1 VTAEL
6 AKKQDKLVSGT
17 SIKTINGT
25 TLLGSGDIKVAADV
39 TVDSSLS
46 STSTNP
52 VQNKVVYNAL
62 QGKASTSSVNSKAD
76 KSDIKTINGV
86 SLLGGGNLQ
95 LGDGQTVV
103 YDDTAVQSKLVQL
116 EGWCD
121 DLYTEVD
128 DIWDEID
135 TILNDLSNDYE
146 YIYDNLDVLT
156 DETNELIARV
166 DDIEEDTKMMDS
178 FLSQGFY
185 TMPSYRIFTI
195 PLYPGFV
202 ITDFTANSLELI
214 IEEGGTQYVYKEDL
228 PYVVQ
233 KKIIGNDAAFNDET
247 ISFQSANYAKLIAL
261 ESRLA
266 ALESQN
272 A

>member
-1 VTAEL
+1 
-6 AKKQDKLVSGT
+6 
-17 SIKTINGT
+17 
-25 TLLGSGDIKVAADV
+25 
-39 TVDSSLS
+39 
-46 STSTNP
+46 
-52 VQNKVVYNAL
+52 
-62 QGKASTSSVNSKAD
+62 
-76 KSDIKTINGV
+76 
-86 SLLGGGNLQ
+86 
-95 LGDGQTVV
+95 
-103 YDDTAVQSKLVQL
+103 
-116 EGWCD
+116 
-121 DLYTEVD
+121 
-128 DIWDEID
+128 
-135 TILNDLSNDYE
+135 
-146 YIYDNLDVLT
+146 
-156 DETNELIARV
+156 
-166 DDIEEDTKMMDS
+166 
-178 FLSQGFY
+178 
-185 TMPSYRIFTI
+185 MPSYRIFTI